1 MKEFNINLS
10 QDKVRFI
17 IDNLK
22 QIENTNKNK
31 DMQNEAR
38 YIQDR
43 ILWEISRQCGHC
55 KDDIE
60 DSICLHRDNKC
71 LSYYNCRIEDCP
83 LLK

>member
-17 IDNLK
+17 IENLK

-31 DMQNEAR
+31 DMQSEAR

-43 ILWEISRQCGHC
+43 ILWEISRQCEHC

-71 LSYYNCRIEDCP
+71 LSYYNCKIEYCP